1 MSEKF
6 DPLGSCTGGLG
17 RIGASEL
24 VVENVDMVLI
34 CVLNRVSEVLFVLS
48 ELLVE
53 FPLSVLVTFEPGV
66 RDVAAGG
73 LA

>member
-1 MSEKF
+1 M
-6 DPLGSCTGGLG
+6 GGLG

-34 CVLNRVSEVLFVLS
+34 CVLNCVSEVLFVLS

-53 FPLSVLVTFEPGV
+53 FSL
-66 RDVAAGG
+66 
-73 LA
+73 